1 MSNNISKQEEE
12 RYEELQLIA
21 LDFARNGNTR
31 ELEKM
36 LKHGMSV
43 NLCTSKY
50 DSLIMLSSYKGHL
63 ETTKMLIE
71 KGADINKLN
80 ARGQTPLDGVCF
92 KGDLRIAKLLVENG
106 ANTDG
111 NSIMLA
117 AIFGNKDIVSY
128 LKEKRLHKKS
138 LRIFGVSV
146 EFISSF
152 MFFMKSI
159 FRIKNPI
166 GKRAT

>member
-1 MSNNISKQEEE
+1 MPNKISKQEEE

-36 LKHGMSV
+36 LEYGMSV
-43 NLCTSKY
+43 NLCTSKH

-92 KGDLRIAKLLVENG
+92 KGDFRIAKLLVENG
-106 ANTDG
+106 AN
-111 NSIMLA
+111 MECPL
-117 AIFGNKDIVSY
+117 
-128 LKEKRLHKKS
+128 
-138 LRIFGVSV
+138 
-146 EFISSF
+146 
-152 MFFMKSI
+152 
-159 FRIKNPI
+159 
-166 GKRAT
+166 